1 MNKSDI
7 NTYPP
12 SFFFLLLNFYYFVI
26 IYRYI
31 KKARKY

>member
-12 SFFFLLLNFYYFVI
+12 SFFFLLLNFYYSVI